1 MTAPI
6 APPPRLAAPPTGW
19 SARYLTPRVL
29 LPAMAVALMVTILFT
44 ALPSS
49 DTFQRSPPLRTTDH
63 GPGGASGFYETAQ
76 RLGWPVSRR
85 DSAYT
90 GALDTTRVYAVLAPV
105 REVPAVQVH
114 RLLTAVRAGAGLL
127 VILNGGEPFAD
138 SLHLTP
144 GGATAAGGSP
154 MIRTS
159 DTTDCPRTDFG
170 DPAAMWPFS
179 QPALYLLRPLH
190 TWPVDTTV
198 FVSVT
203 PADTAPA
210 TTRRTSRRADSLH
223 MMGSSPPVRNQPL
236 VPAVVGFPL
245 GAGRVVVMSDADL
258 VRNDVIR
265 VCRFGIGV
273 ASLRSLDWVSRGGR
287 PPLEFDE
294 FHQTVPESTNIV
306 WRYLTTTDSGHVVLQ
321 AICAAL
327 LLMIAVGVRAVPPV
341 APRRIERRSALEYVE
356 ALARA
361 YAQARASRVA
371 VRRLLRGLRRRHAR
385 SLARNVP
392 DDLFLETLAARNP
405 ALAPDT
411 RVLRDAADRTLTPTE
426 LLAVGQAVAH
436 IDRTLHP

>member
-105 REVPAVQVH
+105 REVPAAQVH

-127 VILNGGEPFAD
+127 VILNGGEPLAD
-138 SLHLTP
+138 SLRLAP
-144 GGATAAGGSP
+144 SFGST
-154 MIRTS
+154 MVRTS
-159 DTTDCPRTDFG
+159 DTLGCPRTDVG

-179 QPALYLLRPLH
+179 QPSLYGLKAVRG
-190 TWPVDTTV
+190 WPVDTTV
-198 FVSVT
+198 FASVL
-203 PADTAPA
+203 PVDTTASG
-210 TTRRTSRRADSLH
+210 RRVRRRADSAH
-223 MMGSSPPVRNQPL
+223 MTGAPEPPHIDTLTPS
-236 VPAVVGFPL
+236 VVGFPL

-265 VCRFGIGV
+265 VCKFGIGV

-287 PPLEFDE
+287 PALEFDE
-294 FHQTVPESTNIV
+294 YHQTVPESTNIV